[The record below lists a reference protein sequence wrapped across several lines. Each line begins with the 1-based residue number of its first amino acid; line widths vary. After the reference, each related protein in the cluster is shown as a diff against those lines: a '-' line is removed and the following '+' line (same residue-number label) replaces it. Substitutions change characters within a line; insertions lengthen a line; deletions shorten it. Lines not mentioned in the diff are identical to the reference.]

1 MRCQQSDARDG
12 ADQPPRALPVPLHSI
27 KRSHSCVLC
36 CPTITLP
43 ACSGV
48 TLSAAEILGVQD
60 KLGSLEVGKEA
71 NLVVLEEN
79 PLKVDK
85 MKIKDI
91 KISYRVFQGVK
102 C

>member
-1 MRCQQSDARDG
+1 MLSYHHPACS
-12 ADQPPRALPVPLHSI
+12 
-27 KRSHSCVLC
+27 LC
-36 CPTITLP
+36 SL
-43 ACSGV
+43 CSGV

>member
-1 MRCQQSDARDG
+1 MRCQQSDVGDG
-12 ADQPPRALPVPLHSI
+12 ADQPPRALPVPLH
-27 KRSHSCVLC
+27 RDQRWPCLC
-36 CPTITLP
+36 CPTIPLP
-43 ACSGV
+43 ACPGV